1 MLQVNYTSKTNKN
14 IHIRRDQICGY
25 REVGRGGVEG
35 IGEGELDEGSQK
47 VQTSRYKI
55 RKFTRDVTCNMKNI
69 INTAVDYIK
78 I

>member
-1 MLQVNYTSKTNKN
+1 MGSGL
-14 IHIRRDQICGY
+14 
-25 REVGRGGVEG
+25 VEG
-35 IGEGELDEGSQK
+35 IGEEELDEGGQK

-55 RKFTRDVTCNMKNI
+55 RKFTRDVTCNMENI

>member
-1 MLQVNYTSKTNKN
+1 MIQVNYTSKTNKH
-14 IHIRRDQICGY
+14 IHRKRDQICGY
-25 REVGRGGVEG
+25 REVGSGLVEG
-35 IGEGELDEGSQK
+35 IGEEELDEGGQK

-55 RKFTRDVTCNMKNI
+55 RKFTRDVTCNMENI